1 MGESCKSRYRPHNPQ
16 KYRGNPTNIICRSS
30 WERTFCKYCD
40 LNENVINWASEEFSI
55 RYISPIDYKTH
66 RYFPDYLIEVN
77 EGGKTKKYI
86 IEVKPK
92 KQTKPPIKKSRVTKT
107 YLYEM
112 KTYAVNQAKWK
123 AAQEF
128 CKDNGMEFKIVT
140 EEELYGTR
148 GISRR
153 SKK

>member
-1 MGESCKSRYRPHNPQ
+1 MGESCKSRYKPHNPQ

-86 IEVKPK
+86 MQCYIDY
-92 KQTKPPIKKSRVTKT
+92 Q
-107 YLYEM
+107 
-112 KTYAVNQAKWK
+112 
-123 AAQEF
+123 
-128 CKDNGMEFKIVT
+128 
-140 EEELYGTR
+140 
-148 GISRR
+148 GISCDTIL
-153 SKK
+153 